1 MISRFCRR
9 QSNAKP
15 FNEISNR
22 LDSIASPHWADH
34 QAVPGSMLTE
44 RYEDWAA
51 EEALAAAEREEV
63 YVLDVRN
70 KTEWDSQHYDQAQRI
85 LLGKL
90 VARQDELPTD
100 RPLAVHCASG
110 VRSRMAV
117 SVLQSLG
124 FKDVIN
130 IDGGYAAMRTVL
142 NQQTS

>member
-1 MISRFCRR
+1 MS
-9 QSNAKP
+9 
-15 FNEISNR
+15 
-22 LDSIASPHWADH
+22 
-34 QAVPGSMLTE
+34 E
-44 RYEDWAA
+44 RYVDWTA
-51 EEALAAAEREEV
+51 EEALAAAERKEV

-70 KTEWDSQHYDQAQRI
+70 KTEWDSHHYDQARRV

-130 IDGGYAAMRTVL
+130 INGGYAAMRTVL
-142 NQQTS
+142 NQQLS